1 MEIIVN
7 RNGTE
12 VTIALEGRLDIIT
25 APDLE
30 DQIEDLLEGA
40 DKLIF
45 DFAKLK
51 YISSAGLRIM
61 LAAMQ
66 IMEDKQGMVVRNVTP
81 EVMNIFEVTGFIDDL
96 TIE

>member
-1 MEIIVN
+1 MEIIVT

-61 LAAMQ
+61 LTA
-66 IMEDKQGMVVRNVTP
+66 
-81 EVMNIFEVTGFIDDL
+81 MNISARSEIY
-96 TIE
+96 

>member
-1 MEIIVN
+1 MEIIVT

-40 DKLIF
+40 EKLIF

-61 LAAMQ
+61 LTAMQ

>member
-1 MEIIVN
+1 MEIIVT

-61 LAAMQ
+61 LTAMQ
-66 IMEDKQGMVVRNVTP
+66 IMEDKQGMVVKNVTP
-81 EVMNIFEVTGFIDDL
+81 EVMSIFEVTGFIDDL